1 MRAIPTKQELGTA
14 AQRSE
19 VLLDGDSGVCH
30 ICSSSSGSTL
40 CGGASKSFSNA
51 T

>member
-1 MRAIPTKQELGTA
+1 MRAIPNEQELGTA

-19 VLLDGDSGVCH
+19 VLLDGDSGACH
-30 ICSSSSGSTL
+30 FSSSSSGSTL
-40 CGGASKSFSNA
+40 CGGGSMSFSNG